1 MEKINI
7 VNSSPLDAEVT
18 FCFLNDSKG
27 DTYLLDPPSMS
38 LKPSEQQVSCD
49 LTLSSS
55 SMDFFLLPNRVL
67 F

>member
-1 MEKINI
+1 VEKINI
-7 VNSSPLDAEVT
+7 VNTSPLDAEVT

-38 LKPSEQQVSCD
+38 LKPSEQQV
-49 LTLSSS
+49 
-55 SMDFFLLPNRVL
+55 DFYFTCCGFLEANHDV